1 MQDQAS
7 STERAVALSLIA
19 FGVLFRLWLRYPTD
33 FWEDEIIAAT
43 HAGVPL
49 WQLVAEVV
57 RNDTH
62 PPLYF
67 LQLDI
72 WGWISRSDLWLTLNS
87 VAWSYVA
94 IFSLWSVAGRLYGRR
109 VALLAAAVFAVSPS
123 PTFLADQLRMYPMLA
138 TLFIWT
144 FFLTVRLFR
153 DRRRSAGAVA
163 GLWLLQLAIINSHAI
178 GFYAV
183 LMEGIFALSLILAQ
197 PRERSALALWLGV
210 YASLAVC
217 ALPWLVSGMMHDG
230 NLGDGGGIGGVL
242 NSLATTTIGLI
253 ARGPWLT
260 ALGILAYAAAVAA
273 GLSSQKTRLAT
284 WSFLIAPLALSALVS
299 LAYKPLFKWNLFS
312 TLAAPVIA
320 LNLAIAYAEAGERR
334 LRSLGVPA
342 FVALLCLLAIA
353 TRLSVHI
360 SSGFRD
366 RANLVLANYRPGD
379 LVYAPQQPV
388 FWGVAHYLAGPDW
401 GSPLRISQPPS
412 PQWRSVYRKLGPG
425 LVRTFHLVPDTQMLE
440 SNGIKIL
447 VGNDSAD
454 QAAGARRIWLL
465 TMPRADLKPGY
476 PPALLAGLAPQWS
489 DHNHTW
495 ATLYARGPQKIVVPP
510 LLAPD

>member
-320 LNLAIAYAEAGERR
+320 LNLAIAYAEAAERR

-366 RANLVLANYRPGD
+366 RANLVLANYRPGVAAAHFAAAFPAMAVGLSQTRSRPGAD
-379 LVYAPQQPV
+379 LSSGARHPDAGKQRHQNPGRQRFRRSGGGSAADLAADHAARRPQTR
-388 FWGVAHYLAGPDW
+388 LSAG
-401 GSPLRISQPPS
+401 
-412 PQWRSVYRKLGPG
+412 
-425 LVRTFHLVPDTQMLE
+425 
-440 SNGIKIL
+440 
-447 VGNDSAD
+447 
-454 QAAGARRIWLL
+454 AAGRPGAAMVGPQPYLGDPVCAGAAKDRRA
-465 TMPRADLKPGY
+465 PSAG
-476 PPALLAGLAPQWS
+476 AGLKAAAPWIS
-489 DHNHTW
+489 
-495 ATLYARGPQKIVVPP
+495 R
-510 LLAPD
+510 PDSSPGISP